1 MTAYLL
7 FVLCQLLTVTQAAL
21 VIDVQPSR
29 IQPGLTNNLVVNCSI
44 TDNKVPQMLKI
55 NSLVLSRVTSADND
69 TIEELIILNYN
80 ESNNTSKTSKNP
92 KGSIGFNG
100 ASYVSLTWPNP
111 SYRDASKYKCEARGI
126 STSFNKISA
135 AAYASVETDEP
146 DIRSLVDEL
155 LHLRKETYETSNSLK
170 EVKQKYASLNEVL
183 QKSVNKLNAE
193 KQLSKNSFFIAS
205 NVFQG
210 KRYYMSRKQASNDIN
225 KAQATCAFY
234 GGYLVEIDTTDE
246 YTFIVNFIK
255 SVSANDS
262 TFSCVYN
269 GLMDPE
275 NDGIW
280 THVFTK
286 KDSKFLPWG
295 KGEPQNTADYNCMC
309 LEKSYNW
316 RYNDLPCYYTDV
328 LRYLCEIPED
338 EQTLLK

>member
-7 FVLCQLLTVTQAAL
+7 FILCQLLTVTHAAL

-55 NSLVLSRVTSADND
+55 NSLVLSRVTSTDND

-111 SYRDASKYKCEARGI
+111 SYRDASKYKCEARGL

-193 KQLSKNSFFIAS
+193 KQVSKKSFFIAS

-295 KGEPQNTADYNCMC
+295 KGEPQNQADYNCMC

-316 RYNDLPCYYTDV
+316 RYNDLPCYYADV